1 MLYIRNK
8 ELGQWRN
15 ELTHLLPYKIVSI
28 VDYPTGPESEIN
40 TQNIGTKWHVYILE
54 QPHFFYSR
62 VVLMFESN
70 SSWFNMKM
78 SKMFLVDFKVSSG

>member
-40 TQNIGTKWHVYILE
+40 TQNIGTK
-54 QPHFFYSR
+54 
-62 VVLMFESN
+62 
-70 SSWFNMKM
+70 
-78 SKMFLVDFKVSSG
+78 